1 MKRIGVFIL
10 LMALMAPGLEAKKKK
25 KKTDLYYYNM
35 GVSYLNKKDPEKA
48 IPFLEKAAKMNP
60 KNFQIF
66 HALGIAY
73 SMLGEVNRA
82 EEYFKIAISLNPAYG
97 PSHNLLGV
105 IYTQKGL
112 YQKAEQEFK
121 KALEDIAYPTKE
133 AVYLNMAKLYLKMG
147 KRQKALSTLDQ
158 AIVINKDYSPAYAF
172 KGYIYALQGDY
183 LRAKELYKA
192 ALDRDRE
199 NGRYWFALAEVL
211 EKLGDLQ
218 GAKVAYGKVLV
229 LPVEPELR
237 VKAEERL
244 KKLEK

>member
-1 MKRIGVFIL
+1 MRKIL
-10 LMALMAPGLEAKKKK
+10 ILFLLLVLMVPAVEGKKKK

-35 GVSYLNKKDPEKA
+35 GVSYLEKKDPEKA
-48 IPFLEKAAKMNP
+48 IPFLEKAARMNP

-73 SMLGEVNRA
+73 SMLGELNRA

-112 YQKAEQEFK
+112 YDKAEQEFRR
-121 KALEDIAYPTKE
+121 ALDDIAYPTRE
-133 AVYLNMAKLYLKMG
+133 VVYLNMAKLYLKMG
-147 KRQKALSTLDQ
+147 KTQKAIAALDQ
-158 AIVINKDYSPAYAF
+158 AIIVNKNYSPAYAL
-172 KGYIYALQGDY
+172 KGYIYALNGDY
-183 LRAKELYKA
+183 ARAKELYKA
-192 ALDRDRE
+192 AIDRDRE
-199 NGRYWFALAEVL
+199 NGRYWFALGEIL

-229 LPVEPELR
+229 LPVDPELR

>member
-1 MKRIGVFIL
+1 MKKIL
-10 LMALMAPGLEAKKKK
+10 IIILVLLLSGQAFGKKKK
-25 KKTDLYYYNM
+25 KSDLYYYNM
-35 GVSYLNKKDPEKA
+35 GVSYLQKKDPEKA
-48 IPFLEKAAKMNP
+48 IVFLNKAARINP

-73 SMLGEVNRA
+73 SMLGELNQA
-82 EEYFKIAISLNPAYG
+82 ESYFKIAISLNPAYG

-105 IYTQKGL
+105 VYTQKGL
-112 YQKAEQEFK
+112 YKKAEEEFK

-147 KRQKALSTLDQ
+147 MKEKALSALDQ
-158 AIVINKDYSPAYAF
+158 AIVMNKEYSPAYAL
-172 KGYIYALQGDY
+172 KGYIYALEGDY
-183 LRAKELYKA
+183 ERAKELYRA
-192 ALDRDRE
+192 ALERDKE

-211 EKLGDLQ
+211 EKLGDKE
-218 GAKVAYGKVLV
+218 GAKTAYGKVLV